1 MRHLILMKVSQGVV
15 YRLINPVADEA
26 TFGCIECAHDKV
38 RTTMDELI
46 LKLNAA
52 SHEVIE

>member
-1 MRHLILMKVSQGVV
+1 MEVSQGVA

-26 TFGCIECAHDKV
+26 TFGCIECAQDKV

-52 SHEVIE
+52 SYEVIE

>member
-1 MRHLILMKVSQGVV
+1 MKVSQGVV

>member
-1 MRHLILMKVSQGVV
+1 MRHLILMEVSQGVA

-52 SHEVIE
+52 SYEVIA